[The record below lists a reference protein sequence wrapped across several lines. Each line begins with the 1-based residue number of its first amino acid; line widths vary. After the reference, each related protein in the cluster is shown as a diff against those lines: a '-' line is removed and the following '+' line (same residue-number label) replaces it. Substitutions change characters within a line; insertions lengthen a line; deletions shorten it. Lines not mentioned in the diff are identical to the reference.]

1 MTLGEHQELFTQ
13 HLVQLVQQAWDTGF
27 NVRIGEVQRPIEMQ
41 RLYMTAG
48 RSKTLNSEHI
58 NKCAADLVLLL
69 EGKVCSRDQIKPLG
83 LWWEQ
88 LDPRNRWGGSWRG
101 LVDQGKSS
109 FVDAPHF
116 ERRTSA

>member
-1 MTLGEHQELFTQ
+1 MTLGQHQEEFTR
-13 HLVQLVQQAWDTGF
+13 HFVQLLQEAYRQGF
-27 NVRIGEVQRPIEMQ
+27 AVRLGEVQRPLEMQ
-41 RLYMTAG
+41 RLYMAAG

-69 EGKVCSRDQIKPLG
+69 DGKVCSRDQIKPLG
-83 LWWEQ
+83 LWWEALAPQ
-88 LDPRNRWGGSWRG
+88 NRWGGSWRG

-116 ERRTSA
+116 ERRTRS